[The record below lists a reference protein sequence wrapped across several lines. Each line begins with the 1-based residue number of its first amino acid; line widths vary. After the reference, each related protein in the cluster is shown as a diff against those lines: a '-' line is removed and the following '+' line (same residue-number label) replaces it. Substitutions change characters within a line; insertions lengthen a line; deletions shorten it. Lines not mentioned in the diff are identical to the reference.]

1 MTFWLN
7 DDSDGTFWQY
17 SLTLGIQK
25 TFRPPP
31 TGVSPDWI
39 VEHPFLTRSGELV
52 LGGARPTQKILY
64 SNKNHRCG
72 ISHYHASI
80 KIPSHMHF
88 VWGSR
93 ILRRGSVL
101 YGIDPMQIWAPHKN
115 SRIRIQ
121 ESGSVPIH
129 ITFEPI
135 CRSGPLDLHSFCF
148 QRFLTSPDPRIQS
161 RFRISFSSSEKF
173 IATVYKTSKG
183 SHHFSVRL
191 EFSWL
196 FGLYTVKKI
205 DADLDTGVRIRTFA
219 FALVP

>member
-31 TGVSPDWI
+31 TGVSPDW
-39 VEHPFLTRSGELV
+39 VVDHPFLTRSGELV
-52 LGGARPTQKILY
+52 LGGARPTQKIPY

-80 KIPSHMHF
+80 KIHSHMHF

-115 SRIRIQ
+115 SRIRIRTYSHYFWSNLQ
-121 ESGSVPIH
+121 IRTTGFTCILFSKIFDESGSEDPVPVSHLIQQLWKIH
-129 ITFEPI
+129 CNGFIKHLKVRTTFLWIWTFPDF
-135 CRSGPLDLHSFCF
+135 LDFTQLK
-148 QRFLTSPDPRIQS
+148 R
-161 RFRISFSSSEKF
+161 
-173 IATVYKTSKG
+173 
-183 SHHFSVRL
+183 
-191 EFSWL
+191 
-196 FGLYTVKKI
+196 
-205 DADLDTGVRIRTFA
+205 
-219 FALVP
+219 